1 MKLKLPFL
9 VSILLAFHVSPVL
22 GQADSDIEEI
32 RILLDDFLEGA
43 SFNDIEMH
51 DRFWSDELVYTGSS
65 GQRFGKDRIMENLR
79 NAESGE
85 DDLPVNYSAENVNIK
100 NYGEVILL
108 TFRLIAHNTDTDSTD
123 QYYNTGVF
131 HREKGVLKAVAWQ
144 ATKIP

>member
-1 MKLKLPFL
+1 MKLKLPLL

-22 GQADSDIEEI
+22 GQDDSDIKEI
-32 RILLDDFLEGA
+32 RILLEDFLDGA
-43 SFNDIEMH
+43 SVNDIEMH

-79 NAESGE
+79 NTGSGE
-85 DDLPVNYSAENVNIK
+85 DDSPVNYSAEDVNIK
-100 NYGEVILL
+100 KFGEVIVL
-108 TFRLIAHNTDTDSTD
+108 TFRLIAHNTDADSTD

-131 HREKGVLKAVAWQ
+131 HREKEVLKAVAWQ